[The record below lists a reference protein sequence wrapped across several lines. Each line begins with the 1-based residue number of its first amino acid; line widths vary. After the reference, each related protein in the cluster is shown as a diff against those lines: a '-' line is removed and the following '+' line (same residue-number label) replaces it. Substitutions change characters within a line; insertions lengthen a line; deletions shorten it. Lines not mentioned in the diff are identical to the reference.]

1 MPVSHSLAEF
11 SGCVFCKN
19 CPIPTCLIIFPSCE
33 LSDLDIWPHL
43 PSVVCTHMHTHTN
56 TLLNNCPKS
65 LNLPCPTAAQ
75 VLMLLFHTGGRTM
88 TNSVKNFKELTF
100 HNTLL
105 FISLPPCP
113 HDTMIRDMRL
123 MSYCRGTM
131 IQWLHK
137 MAAHSGHILFTYSLI
152 HFSTNFTDPRS
163 KDSYEIL
170 DLLPCTITKCT
181 NE

>member
-1 MPVSHSLAEF
+1 MLVSHTLAKF

-19 CPIPTCLIIFPSCE
+19 CPIPTSLIIFPSCE
-33 LSDLDIWPHL
+33 LSDLDTWPRL
-43 PSVVCTHMHTHTN
+43 PFHSVHTRAYSHKHT
-56 TLLNNCPKS
+56 TNNCPKS

-75 VLMLLFHTGGRTM
+75 VLTLQFHPGERTM
-88 TNSVKNFKELTF
+88 PNSVKNFKELTF

-105 FISLPPCP
+105 FIWLSLCP
-113 HDTMIRDMRL
+113 HDTMSRDMRL
-123 MSYCRGTM
+123 MNYCRGTI

-163 KDSYEIL
+163 KDSSEIL

-181 NE
+181 NG